1 MEKEKE
7 ETIGITW
14 RVPVSAKE
22 RLIEMFGSSSAKNVQ
37 EAVLDAFFNKLPEAE
52 KKVAELEKQVAEVKE
67 NPVSGVPESVMQAA
81 KDKIAEL
88 EKLVEAT
95 SEELADAKD
104 RINQLEQTLEDKVT
118 ENKELTAKADDP
130 EIIVIPVRNKIVR
143 DFLDAVKEHL
153 EEKYERTVSFYEIF
167 VMTTLL
173 YNIEKRCD
181 WFYPPLKD
189 KEIERITGKTVKEWE
204 RFFNQKEA

>member
-22 RLIEMFGSSSAKNVQ
+22 RLVEMFGSSSAKNVQ

-88 EKLVEAT
+88 EKLVETT
-95 SEELADAKD
+95 SESLADAND
-104 RINQLEQTLEDKVT
+104 RINQLEQTLEDKIT
-118 ENKELTAKADDP
+118 ENKELSAKADDP

-143 DFLDAVKEHL
+143 DFLEAVKSNL
-153 EEKYERTVSFYEIF
+153 EEIYEREVSYYDIF
-167 VMTTLL
+167 VLSTLQ
-173 YNIEKRCD
+173 YNVEKRCD
-181 WFYPPLKD
+181 WFYPPLKA
-189 KEIERITGKTVKEWE
+189 KKIEEITGKTIKEWN
-204 RFFNQKEA
+204 RFLSQKEK